1 MTPQGDYYLPKRQL
15 INTNESSLI
24 QKPEV
29 PRGVFKGS
37 WQHLTTFDEGQLIPF
52 LVEEVLPGDH
62 LTYGATIY
70 CRMATPLFPMMSN
83 QTINTFW
90 FYVPNRILWENWVK
104 LMGEQDN
111 PGDSIAF
118 TVPQIGIVA
127 ADVTVNSI
135 YDHMGI
141 PKPAGA
147 NQININALPL
157 RAYNRIFNDWF
168 RDENIINRQ
177 QVNTDNGPD
186 GSGAYFINR
195 RAKMHDYFTSC
206 LPWPQKFTAPTVPL
220 SPSFAPVSGIG
231 LRSIGVAD
239 GTQYYEN
246 TTGTNPLTYAKSGNT
261 ANLPIGEVIAMHT
274 DSSGIPTIA
283 ANLTGVNFSIN
294 VFRQAF
300 MIQALLER
308 DARGGTRYTEKLL
321 SHFGVRNPDY
331 RLQRPE
337 YIGGGQT
344 PLNTT
349 PIANTS
355 NTNLGVLGGASTGV
369 GQHSASYA
377 ATEHGFIIGLV
388 EVQSELGYQQGLH
401 KMWTRQTMY
410 DYPFPATA
418 LLGEQAVLTSEI
430 FADGSATDVT
440 VFGYQER
447 WHEYRVRYSETSGY
461 FRSTWAGTLD
471 AWHLMEKFSAAP
483 TLNVSFINEAAPV
496 ARVVAAGTSANNQ
509 QYLCDIAIRRT
520 AVRPLPT
527 FGTPALLGRF

>member
-1 MTPQGDYYLPKRQL
+1 MTPQEGYYLPKRQL

-24 QKPEV
+24 ERPNI
-29 PRGVFKGS
+29 PRGKFIGR
-37 WQHLTTFDEGQLIPF
+37 WNRLTTFDEGILIPF
-52 LVEEVLPGDH
+52 LVDEVLPGDH
-62 LTYGATIY
+62 MTYDITAY
-70 CRMATPLFPMMSN
+70 CRMATPLFPLFSN
-83 QTINTFW
+83 QTLNTFV
-90 FYVPNRILWENWVK
+90 FFVPNRILWTNWVK

-111 PGDSIAF
+111 PGDSIAY
-118 TVPQIGIVA
+118 TLPQIGVVA
-127 ADVTVNSI
+127 ADVLVSNLF
-135 YDHMGI
+135 DHMGI

-147 NQININALPL
+147 NTLGINALPF
-157 RAYNRIFNDWF
+157 RAYNRIWNDWF
-168 RDENIINRQ
+168 RDENLQNRA

-186 GSGAYFINR
+186 GSNVYVLQR

-206 LPWPQKFTAPTVPL
+206 LPWPQKFTAPAVPL
-220 SPSFAPVSGIG
+220 SASFAPVSGIG
-231 LRSIGVAD
+231 LHTQGTAD

-246 TTGTNPLTYAKSGNT
+246 TTGTNPLTYANSGY
-261 ANLPIGEVIAMHT
+261 AAHPIGNYIALHT
-274 DSSGIPTIA
+274 DGSGIPTIA
-283 ANLTGVNFSIN
+283 ADMSGVTISIN
-294 VFRQAF
+294 AFRQAF

-308 DARGGTRYTEKLL
+308 DARGGTRYTEKIL

-337 YIGGGQT
+337 YIGGGST

-355 NTNLGVLGGASTGV
+355 NTNLGSLGGASTGA
-369 GQHSASYA
+369 GQHHASYA

-388 EVQSELGYQQGLH
+388 EVHSELGYQQGLH

-418 LLGEQAVLTSEI
+418 LLGEQAVLQGEI
-430 FADGSATDVT
+430 YCVGDGTDQT

-447 WHEYRVRYSETSGY
+447 WHEYRVRYSESAGY
-461 FRSTWAGTLD
+461 FRSTFAAPLD
-471 AWHLMEKFSAAP
+471 AWHLMQKFGSAP
-483 TLNVSFINEAAPV
+483 TLNSDFIVEAAPV
-496 ARVVAAGTSANNQ
+496 SRVVAAGGSATNQ
-509 QYLCDIAIRRT
+509 QYLCDILIQRT